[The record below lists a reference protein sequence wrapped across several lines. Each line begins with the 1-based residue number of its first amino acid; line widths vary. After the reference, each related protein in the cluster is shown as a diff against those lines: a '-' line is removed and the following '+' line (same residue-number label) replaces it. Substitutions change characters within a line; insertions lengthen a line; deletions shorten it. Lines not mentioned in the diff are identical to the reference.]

1 MALLIDLNSLVNKE
15 AEKAFYERW
24 QLLGVADLSTQLP
37 PIPWLC
43 EAVGLAPGAVSLF
56 AGYGYSRK
64 TMALQSAAVS
74 IAFGERLWGLFGA
87 KQGRVLH
94 LDYEQG
100 RRVTQERYQRLARG
114 MGVELAALPEGTL
127 TVGCM
132 PKIYLDEEAA
142 AEQLVRLCDGV
153 TFAIVDSLRAAFPH
167 ADENSSEVRSYL
179 DVLNRVSERTGCC
192 MAVIHHARKPNKD
205 NADGATFAIR
215 GSSALFD
222 ACQSVYVFEGAKDT
236 PTTVH
241 HQKDRMRGVT
251 CEDFGLISEDVAGTG
266 ANSNDPR
273 WGLRVAHLET
283 AQMAQ
288 RAEDADKAMQRA
300 AEVKVAEAVHQTLT
314 RFAGVFRGS
323 RTAFREACQVK
334 VQHQR
339 FIAVLG
345 GLIQSGMVV
354 EGGTYH
360 EREFTLGTW
369 DRPFA

>member
-1 MALLIDLNSLVNKE
+1 MAMLIDLNSLVNKE

-64 TMALQSAAVS
+64 TMALQAAAVS
-74 IAFGERLWGLFGA
+74 IAFGERLWGLFGS

-100 RRVTQERYQRLARG
+100 RRVTQDRYQRLARG
-114 MGVELAALPEGTL
+114 MGVELASLKEGSL

-142 AEQLVRLCDGV
+142 AEQLVRLCDGM

-251 CEDFGLISEDVAGTG
+251 CEDFGLTSEDVSKG
-266 ANSNDPR
+266 ADPR
-273 WGLRVAHLET
+273 WGLRVVHLE
-283 AQMAQ
+283 AQQMAQ
-288 RAEDADKAMQRA
+288 QAGAEDDARDSRAVDKA
-300 AEVKVAEAVHQTLT
+300 AEQIVTFLA
-314 RFAGVFRGS
+314 S
-323 RTAFREACQVK
+323 C
-334 VQHQR
+334 
-339 FIAVLG
+339 
-345 GLIQSGMVV
+345 
-354 EGGTYH
+354 EGGTFAGSRSDVRTLVH
-360 EREFTLGTW
+360 VKTGRFDRAWAKLVAAGVLVRQGTHREPVWTVKS
-369 DRPFA
+369 